1 MLLAIANAAKFA
13 QNCQNLP
20 KFAQRQLWNS
30 TKNQDFSICQKN
42 KIICIEEAL
51 EHISAI
57 WIFNPRIFH
66 MLFLLFLKIGLCL

>member
-1 MLLAIANAAKFA
+1 MQQNLPKIAKI
-13 QNCQNLP
+13 CQNLP
-20 KFAQRQLWNS
+20 KDNF
-30 TKNQDFSICQKN
+30 
-42 KIICIEEAL
+42 EEAL